1 VDNEYLPQIRP
12 QIMAAMG
19 DDVSETLRTT
29 ENLVYCGYL
38 NNSSINGMQL
48 LDRRLVYMK
57 KVKE

>member
-1 VDNEYLPQIRP
+1 
-12 QIMAAMG
+12 MAAMG

-48 LDRRLVYMK
+48 LDRRLVYT